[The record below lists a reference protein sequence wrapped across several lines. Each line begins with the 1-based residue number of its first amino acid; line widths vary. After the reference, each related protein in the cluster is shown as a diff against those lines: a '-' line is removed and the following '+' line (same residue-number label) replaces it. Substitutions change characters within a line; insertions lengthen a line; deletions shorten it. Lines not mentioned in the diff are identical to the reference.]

1 MALDTGKHTTT
12 FVRSYKLNA
21 RSIIIDSPGFQE
33 FGLHHLSEGMLER
46 AFPEFRPYL
55 GNCKFYNCHHH
66 TEPGC
71 AILAAIQTG
80 AVSKMRHDMYEQL
93 VHEAAQTLGYK

>member
-1 MALDTGKHTTT
+1 
-12 FVRSYKLNA
+12 
-21 RSIIIDSPGFQE
+21 
-33 FGLHHLSEGMLER
+33 MLER

-55 GNCKFYNCHHH
+55 GSCKFYNCHHH

-71 AILAAIQTG
+71 AILGAIQTG
-80 AVSKMRHDMYEQL
+80 AVSRMRHAMYEQL